1 MKITFCSLFHFLQM
15 MSCLK
20 KFVAACLF
28 LAMTV
33 TSLPIQN
40 HGEESLN
47 VDNPDVTYENPPH
60 NHPHLA
66 KIVAEYL
73 SIHKRSSD
81 TDVLKFAMRS
91 DNEGRI
97 NLGTVNRTLEFQS
110 CNSMKALGGINGEK
124 PHCPSEVF
132 TGINDPPQ
140 KRSTCPWYYAIDH
153 DPNRFPPTLLKA
165 QPACTECI
173 GSNGNYQCVGIA
185 RPMSVLK
192 KSASKDSNG
201 NSIWFQDEIRLT
213 VGFTCAGRRF
223 ADNAATSAPAVATP
237 DYQ

>member
-1 MKITFCSLFHFLQM
+1 MKITLFLLFHFLQM

-20 KFVAACLF
+20 KLVAACLF

-33 TSLPIQN
+33 TALPLQN

-47 VDNPDVTYENPPH
+47 VDNPDVAYENPPQ

-66 KIVAEYL
+66 KVVAEYL
-73 SIHKRSSD
+73 NIHKRSSG
-81 TDVLKFAMRS
+81 TDVFEFAMGS
-91 DNEGRI
+91 DTEGRI
-97 NLGTVNRTLEFQS
+97 NLGTVNGTLQYQS
-110 CNSMKALGGINGEK
+110 YKSKEALGSINGEK
-124 PHCPSEVF
+124 PRCPATVF
-132 TGINDPPQ
+132 TGINDPSE

-153 DPNRFPPTLLKA
+153 DPNRFPPTVLKA
-165 QPACTECI
+165 QSACTECI
-173 GSNGNYQCVGIA
+173 DSNGNYQCVGIT

-201 NSIWFQDEIRLT
+201 NSIWFEDEIRIT

-223 ADNAATSAPAVATP
+223 ADNAATSAPAVTTP